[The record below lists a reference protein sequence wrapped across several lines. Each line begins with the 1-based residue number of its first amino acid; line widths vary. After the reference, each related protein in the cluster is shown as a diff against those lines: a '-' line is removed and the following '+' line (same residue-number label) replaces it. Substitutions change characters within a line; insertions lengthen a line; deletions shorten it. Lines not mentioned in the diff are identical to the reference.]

1 MDPSDK
7 QAAKYRSKNLMGY
20 IQDKVDVGMTKLR
33 SDEGVAL
40 DVAVLKATLQD
51 EVVPKEKH
59 VRTLK
64 IASAGSAPRQQVGGT
79 SLGSGLKKCTVA
91 HLNPTLFTQLHHTAQ
106 EFYSHIVHD
115 SCVTSL
121 CGGSITL
128 TVRVWHVH

>member
-64 IASAGSAPRQQVGGT
+64 IACAGSAPRQQVGG
-79 SLGSGLKKCTVA
+79 LWVADDLK
-91 HLNPTLFTQLHHTAQ
+91 QLHTWIQPLSHSAIQ
-106 EFYSHIVHD
+106 EGCMFSWRHQLV
-115 SCVTSL
+115 SL
-121 CGGSITL
+121 CGQFN
-128 TVRVWHVH
+128 RRHV